1 MPKFSKTAIMTN
13 LNTII
18 LVGTLVLILA
28 LVNWQ
33 IFQKEQHIRHGE
45 LIYLELAPVDP
56 RSLMQGDYMA
66 LRFQMSN
73 DIRSA
78 LKSRKEELAQEELL
92 QEELAQEERV
102 QEEQIQTEQNLTEA
116 ESTAN
121 SSTNPNASSSTDE
134 QAETDRQWRKLP
146 NSDGYVVVSFDSRN
160 IATYKALYD
169 GQELAADEMRLQYR
183 VRDGRIKFATNAFF
197 FQEGHASVYEA
208 AKYGEFRVN
217 QQGEVLLTNMF
228 DAELNKLEP
237 QIAAEE

>member
-1 MPKFSKTAIMTN
+1 MLIQ
-13 LNTII
+13 
-18 LVGTLVLILA
+18 VL
-28 LVNWQ
+28 
-33 IFQKEQHIRHGE
+33 
-45 LIYLELAPVDP
+45 
-56 RSLMQGDYMA
+56 
-66 LRFQMSN
+66 
-73 DIRSA
+73 
-78 LKSRKEELAQEELL
+78 
-92 QEELAQEERV
+92 
-102 QEEQIQTEQNLTEA
+102 T
-116 ESTAN
+116 
-121 SSTNPNASSSTDE
+121 SSTNSTASSATNA

-146 NSDGYVVVSFDSRN
+146 NRDGYVVVSADSRN